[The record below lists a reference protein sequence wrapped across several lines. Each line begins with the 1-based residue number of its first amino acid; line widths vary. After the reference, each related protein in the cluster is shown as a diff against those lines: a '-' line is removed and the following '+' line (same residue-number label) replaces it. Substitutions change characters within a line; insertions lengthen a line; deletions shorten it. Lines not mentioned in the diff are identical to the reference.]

1 MTFLNPWAFMLILFV
16 LWIFKDTLVR
26 KGNKSNDLFDKEHK
40 RYHRQSKLILL
51 SLLFTLFSLARPALT
66 NEISQEKFDANE
78 YIIAIDAS
86 YSMQMDDIKPSR
98 YEVAKEI
105 RKDDE
110 FNDLYILILTA
121 KGQSV
126 DEGDALKAGANSY
139 MTKPF
144 DDDMIL
150 KLLSEKF

>member
-1 MTFLNPWAFMLILFV
+1 MLNNLVLVVDDEANIRETIAFILEMEGYDV
-16 LWIFKDTLVR
+16 ILASDGEEAILKLKEFKP
-26 KGNKSNDLFDKEHK
+26 KFM
-40 RYHRQSKLILL
+40 ILDVMM
-51 SLLFTLFSLARPALT
+51 PKK
-66 NEISQEKFDANE
+66 NG
-78 YIIAIDAS
+78 
-86 YSMQMDDIKPSR
+86 

-105 RKDDE
+105 RKDEE

-121 KGQSV
+121 KGQSI